1 MKFDFIKDFLA
12 EAGDNNNL
20 RILKDII
27 PVSAREC
34 IVGGKRCINFS
45 SNDYLGLSSHPE
57 VVAESVK
64 WTEKYGA
71 GSGAS
76 RLVTGTIDAY
86 TILEQEVA
94 AWKGSE
100 AALIFGS
107 GYLANS
113 GMIPALAGRG
123 TEIFADKLNHASLN
137 AGCRLS
143 DGEFRRFRHNDLSH
157 LTELLERADR
167 YSSKLIIDETIF
179 SMDGDVSDIGELYS
193 IAQKYDAILYL
204 DDAHG
209 SGLFGERGEGLAK
222 TSSCDIAMGT
232 FSKAIG
238 SYGAYSACS
247 KEMRDYFINKCGSFI
262 YSTALPP
269 GVCGSISSALK
280 IVQSPGSAKTRTALQ
295 QKAAYLRA
303 SLAALGFDTG
313 ESSSQI
319 VPVIIGTSEKTMEV
333 SRFFYD
339 NNILVTGIRPPTVPA
354 GKARV
359 RIAVNALHT
368 EGDIESIIEK
378 FREIKEKI
386 L

>member
-1 MKFDFIKDFLA
+1 MKFDFVKDFLA
-12 EAGDNNNL
+12 EAGENNNF
-20 RILKDII
+20 RILKDIV

-34 IVGGKRCINFS
+34 IVGGKRCVNFS
-45 SNDYLGLSSHPE
+45 SNDYLGLSTHPE

-86 TILEQEVA
+86 TVLEQQIAE
-94 AWKGSE
+94 WKGSE
-100 AALIFGS
+100 AALVFGS
-107 GYLANS
+107 GYLANA
-113 GMIPALAGRG
+113 GMIPALADRG
-123 TEIFADKLNHASLN
+123 TEIFGDKLNHASLN

-143 DGEFRRFRHNDLSH
+143 DGEFRRFKHNDLAH
-157 LTELLERADR
+157 LEELLARSEKSAR
-167 YSSKLIIDETIF
+167 KLIVDETVF
-179 SMDGDVSDIGELYS
+179 SMDGDISDIEGLHK
-193 IAQKYDAILYL
+193 IAAKYDAILYL

-209 SGLFGERGEGLAK
+209 SGLFGPRGEGLAK
-222 TSSCDIAMGT
+222 PDSCDIAMGT

-238 SYGAYSACS
+238 SYGAYVACS
-247 KEMRDYFINKCGSFI
+247 KELRDYFINKCGSFI
-262 YSTALPP
+262 YSTSLPP
-269 GVCGSISSALK
+269 GVCGAISAALK
-280 IVQSPGSAKTRTALQ
+280 IIQAPESAKTRTALQ
-295 QKAAYLRA
+295 EKAAYLRK
-303 SLAALGFDTG
+303 SLAALGFETG

-319 VPVIIGTSEKTMEV
+319 VPVIIGTSEKTMAV
-333 SRFFYD
+333 ARFFFE
-339 NNILVTGIRPPTVPA
+339 NGILVTGIRPPTVPV

-368 EGDIESIIEK
+368 EGDIESIIGK